1 MKPKNNISMFEAL
14 KILSSEQRA
23 AAINPTH
30 PINDRL
36 RENLKEED
44 EQLRMIKERA
54 ELQAMSN
61 EELESYEQSLLALWT
76 PRIAL
81 ENQIDRLSMEYK
93 GQLEIFNK
101 LKSPDAPENSRLKNS
116 VYSLKE
122 RIIIL
127 EKKLDDLIQNI
138 KLD

>member
-1 MKPKNNISMFEAL
+1 MKPKNNVGMFEML
-14 KILSSEQRA
+14 KTLSSEQRA
-23 AAINPTH
+23 AARNPNH

-36 RENLKEED
+36 RKSLKEDD